1 MILDFLWAF
10 VVGGAIC
17 AVAQLC
23 MDLTPFSVSASHI
36 LVSLVTVGEIL
47 GFFGIYPQLI
57 RFAGMG
63 AAVPLCGFGNTIV
76 EGVMAEVE
84 ADGLMGILTGGFTAA
99 AAGLCAAMVFGFV
112 TALLARP
119 KG

>member
-1 MILDFLWAF
+1 MIADFIWAF
-10 VVGGAIC
+10 LIGGAIC

-23 MDLTPFSVSASHI
+23 MDLTPFSVSASHV
-36 LVSLVTVGEIL
+36 LVSLVVVGEIL
-47 GFFGIYPQLI
+47 GFFGIYPHLI
-57 RFAGMG
+57 RLGGMG

-84 ADGLMGILTGGFTAA
+84 RDGIAGILTGGFTAA

-112 TALLARP
+112 TALIARP